1 MKKAL
6 VTGGAGFIGYH
17 LIVKLLDQGY
27 QVHALDNFKRGVEDS
42 FLLELKQKKNFELI
56 NIDLLNEKATM
67 ELDKDYDVI
76 FHFAALLGVQNVINN
91 PYNVLA
97 LNNKML
103 TNIISLGKI
112 QKSLKRMVFT
122 STSEVYAG
130 TLRYHG
136 LNFPTAEDTTLTVN
150 KLEEPRTSYM
160 LSKIYGEALCIHSGL
175 PYTIVRPHNIY
186 GPRMG
191 LSHVIPELL
200 FKVHNMNKDEE
211 LEVFS
216 VDHQRTFC
224 YIDDA
229 INLILYSSESVKGRN
244 KILNVGVESPEVK
257 IGELAKIIIKT
268 VGKNVN
274 IKAIQPTPGSPV
286 RRCPSIKNIEEI
298 TQYSPNISLED
309 GIRKTYS
316 WYKDNVFD
324 SDGISAK

>member
-1 MKKAL
+1 
-6 VTGGAGFIGYH
+6 
-17 LIVKLLDQGY
+17 
-27 QVHALDNFKRGVEDS
+27 
-42 FLLELKQKKNFELI
+42 
-56 NIDLLNEKATM
+56 
-67 ELDKDYDVI
+67 
-76 FHFAALLGVQNVINN
+76 
-91 PYNVLA
+91 
-97 LNNKML
+97 
-103 TNIISLGKI
+103 
-112 QKSLKRMVFT
+112 
-122 STSEVYAG
+122 
-130 TLRYHG
+130 
-136 LNFPTAEDTTLTVN
+136 
-150 KLEEPRTSYM
+150 
-160 LSKIYGEALCIHSGL
+160 
-175 PYTIVRPHNIY
+175 
-186 GPRMG
+186 MG